1 MNHKLSRQ
9 VDLMPESFG
18 VYMMKDASK
27 DIIYVGKAK
36 NIRKRVKSYFRNS
49 TQNENHKIQLL
60 VNEIEDI
67 DYLVTE
73 NESEAL
79 ILEANLIREKKPTYN
94 IRLKDDKSFPYL
106 KIDLHNDW
114 PRVSITR
121 NLQNDGS
128 RYFGPYTS
136 PGSAR
141 KNLETINKIFPWRSC
156 TKKITGKDERP
167 CLDYFIKR
175 CIAPCTSY
183 CTKKEYDEVIQQTML
198 FLEGKTDHVTKQ
210 LNQEMNNASKNFDY
224 EKAARIRDQI
234 HSIKKLEKY
243 SSTVSSTTDLNADVI
258 GFIND
263 KGSTIYNVLHFRGKR
278 LISNDSNQLNND
290 LAQDDQEVLSHFLL
304 QYYTK
309 KNLPPQ
315 YVLTNIIPKQ
325 KTLIEQQLSQF
336 ANKKISIIKPSRGFK
351 KRLVQLAIEN
361 ANEYLLKKISSNI
374 SVNNNLEQG
383 LQIITD
389 ELELI
394 EKPSRIECYDISHIQ
409 GTDIVGSMVV
419 FENGKPNTKKYRR
432 FKLKSMNSQ
441 DDYLAI
447 KEIFTRRLKRMQ
459 EKNTDDKNDW
469 HSKPNLVVIDGGR
482 GQLNAAL
489 EVLLQTGI
497 KDITVCGLAK
507 KNEEIYVADLNEPI
521 RLQAG
526 TPGITLLQRIR
537 DEAHRFAI
545 SYHRNLRS
553 KRQIKSILD
562 DIDGIGHSKKKLLI
576 DKFGSIDKIK
586 KANKKELAAI
596 NGIGEILASKIK
608 RSLNPLK

>member
-234 HSIKKLEKY
+234 HSIK
-243 SSTVSSTTDLNADVI
+243 N
-258 GFIND
+258 
-263 KGSTIYNVLHFRGKR
+263 
-278 LISNDSNQLNND
+278 
-290 LAQDDQEVLSHFLL
+290 
-304 QYYTK
+304 
-309 KNLPPQ
+309 
-315 YVLTNIIPKQ
+315 
-325 KTLIEQQLSQF
+325 
-336 ANKKISIIKPSRGFK
+336 
-351 KRLVQLAIEN
+351 
-361 ANEYLLKKISSNI
+361 
-374 SVNNNLEQG
+374 
-383 LQIITD
+383 
-389 ELELI
+389 
-394 EKPSRIECYDISHIQ
+394 
-409 GTDIVGSMVV
+409 
-419 FENGKPNTKKYRR
+419 
-432 FKLKSMNSQ
+432 
-441 DDYLAI
+441 
-447 KEIFTRRLKRMQ
+447 
-459 EKNTDDKNDW
+459 
-469 HSKPNLVVIDGGR
+469 
-482 GQLNAAL
+482 
-489 EVLLQTGI
+489 
-497 KDITVCGLAK
+497 
-507 KNEEIYVADLNEPI
+507 
-521 RLQAG
+521 
-526 TPGITLLQRIR
+526 
-537 DEAHRFAI
+537 
-545 SYHRNLRS
+545 
-553 KRQIKSILD
+553 
-562 DIDGIGHSKKKLLI
+562 
-576 DKFGSIDKIK
+576 
-586 KANKKELAAI
+586 
-596 NGIGEILASKIK
+596 
-608 RSLNPLK
+608 

>member
-1 MNHKLSRQ
+1 MNHELSRQ
-9 VDLMPESFG
+9 VDLMPESYG
-18 VYMMKDASK
+18 VYMMKNVSK

-106 KIDLHNDW
+106 KIDLHNEW

-183 CTKKEYDEVIQQTML
+183 CTKKEYDEVIQQTIL

-258 GFIND
+258 GLIND

-361 ANEYLLKKISSNI
+361 AHEYLLKNINSNI
-374 SVNNNLEQG
+374 STISNNEQG
-383 LQIITD
+383 LQIIAD

-432 FKLKSMNSQ
+432 FKLKSINSQ

-459 EKNTDDKNDW
+459 DSAAENNDW
-469 HSKPNLVVIDGGR
+469 HTKPSLVVIDGGR

-489 EVLLQTGI
+489 EALLQTGI

>member
-1 MNHKLSRQ
+1 MNVTLSKQ
-9 VDLMPESFG
+9 IDLMPQSFG
-18 VYMMKDASK
+18 VYLMKDINNK
-27 DIIYVGKAK
+27 IIYVGKAK

-49 TQNENHKIQLL
+49 TQRENHKIKLL
-60 VNEIEDI
+60 VNEIQEV

-79 ILEANLIREKKPTYN
+79 ILEANLIREKKPIYN

-106 KIDLHNDW
+106 KIDLQDDW

-121 NLQNDGS
+121 NLKNDGS
-128 RYFGPYTS
+128 KYFGPFTS

-156 TKKITGKDERP
+156 TKKITGKDKRP

-183 CTKKEYDEVIQQTML
+183 CSKEEYDDVIQQTIL
-198 FLEGKTDHVTKQ
+198 FLEGKTDNVTSQ
-210 LNQEMNNASKNFDY
+210 LEKEMAHSSKNLDY
-224 EKAARIRDQI
+224 EKAGRIRDQI
-234 HSIKKLEKY
+234 ISIKKLEKY
-243 SSTVSSTTDLNADVI
+243 TSTVSSTKDFNADAI
-258 GFIND
+258 ALIN
-263 KGSTIYNVLHFRGKR
+263 KNNQTYYNVLHFRGKR
-278 LISNDSNQLNND
+278 LISSDSNKIENRLFNTD
-290 LAQDDQEVLSHFLL
+290 EEVLRHFLL
-304 QYYTK
+304 QYYSQR
-309 KNLPPQ
+309 NLPPQ
-315 YVLTNIIPKQ
+315 SILTNIIPKE
-325 KTLIEQQLSQF
+325 KKMIEGRLSQLT
-336 ANKKISIIKPSRGFK
+336 NKKTVIMKPSRGFK
-351 KRLVQLAIEN
+351 MRLTQLAIEN
-361 ANEYLLKKISSNI
+361 ANEYLLKNIASNLSI
-374 SVNNNLEQG
+374 TNNVEKG
-383 LQIITD
+383 MQIITD

-394 EKPSRIECYDISHIQ
+394 EKPNRIECYDISHIQ

-419 FENGKPNTKKYRR
+419 FENGQPNTKKYRR
-432 FKLKSMNSQ
+432 FKIKSINSQ

-459 EKNTDDKNDW
+459 DKTIKGKNDW
-469 HSKPNLVVIDGGR
+469 NSKPNLVVIDGGK

-489 EVLLQTGI
+489 EALLQTGI

-507 KNEEIYVADLNEPI
+507 RNEEIYVADLNEPI
-521 RLQAG
+521 RLEPG

-553 KRQIKSILD
+553 KRQVKSLLD
-562 DIDGIGHSKKKLLI
+562 DIEGVGQMKKQLLI
-576 DKFGSIDKIK
+576 EKFGSIDKIK
-586 KANKKELAAI
+586 KASREDLSTI

-608 RSLNPLK
+608 RSF

>member
-1 MNHKLSRQ
+1 MNLKLSRQ

-18 VYMMKDASK
+18 VYMMKDVSK
-27 DIIYVGKAK
+27 NIIYVGKAK

-49 TQNENHKIQLL
+49 AQNENHKIQLL

-156 TKKITGKDERP
+156 TKKITGKDDRP

-183 CTKKEYDEVIQQTML
+183 CTKKEYDDVIQQTIL

-210 LNQEMNNASKNFDY
+210 LNQEMHNASKNFDY

-258 GFIND
+258 GLISD

-315 YVLTNIIPKQ
+315 YVLTNILPKQ
-325 KTLIEQQLSQF
+325 KTLIEQQLSQL

-361 ANEYLLKKISSNI
+361 AHEYLLKNINSNI
-374 SVNNNLEQG
+374 STISNNEQG
-383 LQIITD
+383 LQIIAD

-432 FKLKSMNSQ
+432 FKLKSINSQ

-459 EKNTDDKNDW
+459 DSAAENNDW
-469 HSKPNLVVIDGGR
+469 HTKPSLVVIDGGR

-489 EVLLQTGI
+489 EALLQTGI

-553 KRQIKSILD
+553 KRQIKSLLD
-562 DIDGIGHSKKKLLI
+562 DIDGIGHLKKKLLI

-586 KANKKELAAI
+586 KANKKDLAAI

-608 RSLNPLK
+608 RSLNTPK